1 MNTFSA
7 IFKKISEIEPSIG
20 LEKRILRKITLERKK
35 RIMRDLMFYRVWTF
49 GSLALAIYAIFAF
62 GGSVLNSE
70 FWSMTSLF
78 FSDIKIVT
86 TNWSNY
92 AFSIMETLPVINLIL
107 ILIPIFVF
115 AISIDLYKN
124 LKDRIKSNHYN
135 FA

>member
-1 MNTFSA
+1 MTNLKI
-7 IFKKISEIEPSIG
+7 IFKKIEIISPSNA
-20 LEKRILRKITLERKK
+20 LEERIFREIRFKGKK
-35 RIMRDLMFYRVWTF
+35 QIKRDLMFYRVWTF
-49 GSLALAIYAIFAF
+49 GSLALAIYAIFVF
-62 GGSVLNSE
+62 GGSILNSE

-86 TNWSNY
+86 ANWSDY

-115 AISIDLYKN
+115 AISIDFYRN
-124 LKDRIKSNHYN
+124 LKDRIKYNHYN